1 MTVAMQLTYNG
12 IIPPK
17 EWYHN
22 PALKDNNGWTTA
34 MVIANF
40 CRQVPDNHWNHNPN
54 LQDNNGYTVAII
66 LARKGIIPP

>member
-1 MTVAMQLTYNG
+1 MTCKG
-12 IIPPK
+12 IIPTK

-22 PALKDNNGWTTA
+22 PELKDKDDCTTA
-34 MVIANF
+34 MFIADF
-40 CRQVPDNHWNHNPN
+40 CREIPDNHWNHNPN